1 MQDEQKNKWDE
12 LFQGLEKKD
21 PRLSEN
27 ITLINLKIGKKFA
40 DFGSLSPGVLFI
52 VNGKLREITKDKEQE
67 PFTTRIYEKGSFVG
81 FDHILRGEDN
91 ICLICS
97 TDVEGYFLKAENFL
111 ELVTKSKRFL
121 KIFSTICVQEIFYSL
136 RRNPQF
142 QELKFKKLDEF
153 LKGENE
159 YKNDAVYLY
168 VKPKRKTPLK
178 GSFILSSGNVE
189 GFKIGDVLKNPLN
202 LEIKG
207 KLPARLIKLTFD
219 INDINKKD
227 LLSSKISSKSKTD
240 DQEPNKDFENNLQ
253 VEALEDW
260 YGVKVKNNN
269 YPECT
274 GKGKLEEILAV
285 LRMTCRFFEL
295 PFKKDFL
302 KRVIL
307 NQIENGSFNLNQ
319 LAGLS
324 DLVGLRSTFLKP
336 VDDIQI
342 KRIPTPAI
350 FLKNERPIIIWD
362 IYKDNLIIGDPKEG
376 KASITFENFKS
387 FIDDECLFLN
397 IARTKESPKTKFGLS
412 WFWPS
417 LKKHKGSLIQ
427 VVIAS
432 FCVQLLTLL
441 NPLLIQQI
449 IDAVIT
455 QGNYSS
461 LNILGGLLI
470 FLAFAQALLGSLR
483 TYLFSD
489 TTNRIDVSLGSS
501 IIRHLLRL
509 PLGYFGKRPVGEVSG
524 RIGELEK
531 IRSFLTGTALSVIL
545 DSLFSVIYI
554 AVLLTYSVQLT
565 IWALGVLPIF
575 VGLTIFISPI
585 LRDQLRKK
593 AEANAKVNSHLVE
606 SLSGMETIKGQNME
620 LTSQWKWEQ
629 MYNVQVKEGFRN
641 VVTSTA
647 ASSAS
652 NFLQQVS
659 GLIII
664 WAGAAM
670 VLQGKLTLGQ
680 LIAFRIISSYVTS
693 PLLRLASLWQNF
705 QETSISLERLADV
718 VDHPEE
724 IEITGEN
731 LPPLPPIKG
740 DILYKNI
747 NFRFGNSG
755 PYQLLNVNFQVKN
768 GSFTGIVGIS
778 GSGKST
784 VLKLLS
790 KLYEPDSGSI
800 KIDGHDV
807 SKVDLYSLRTQIG
820 VVPQDSI
827 LFDGTIQSNIALTKP
842 DATYEEIINAC
853 KIACAHEFIE
863 KLPSG
868 YANPVGERGSG
879 LSGGQRQRLA
889 IARVILRKPKLLI
902 LDEATSALDIDTEKR
917 LLKNILEYFKGTTIL
932 FISHRLSNLKNAN
945 KIILMADG
953 TVVEEGNH
961 DDLMK
966 LNGRYTTLYNQ
977 QEVEATWTN

>member
-1 MQDEQKNKWDE
+1 MPEESNNKWNE
-12 LFQGLEKKD
+12 IFEVLEKKD
-21 PRLSEN
+21 PELISDLKF
-27 ITLINLKIGKKFA
+27 ITLKVGAKFT
-40 DFGSLSPGVLFI
+40 DFGSLPPGVLFI
-52 VNGKLREITKDKEQE
+52 SKGRLREISRNKEQE
-67 PFTTRIYEKGSFVG
+67 PFTTKIYDEGCFVG
-81 FDHILRGEDN
+81 YDHLLRAEDSL
-91 ICLICS
+91 CLIS
-97 TDVEGYFLKAENFL
+97 SAKVEGYLLKAETFL
-111 ELVTKSKRFL
+111 DLITKSKKIL
-121 KIFSTICVQEIFYSL
+121 KYFSSITTQEIFYAL
-136 RRNPQF
+136 RRNLEF
-142 QELKFKKLDEF
+142 DDLKFKNLEEYFNSNGNYKTTAFYLYKNSRRKTN
-153 LKGENE
+153 LKG
-159 YKNDAVYLY
+159 K
-168 VKPKRKTPLK
+168 
-178 GSFILSSGNVE
+178 FILSSGNVE
-189 GFKIGDVLKNPLN
+189 GLKIGDILINPIN
-202 LEIKG
+202 LEVKG
-207 KLPARLIKLTFD
+207 KLPARLIKVTFD
-219 INDINKKD
+219 LSDQGIKSACDSTLNKEINDQ
-227 LLSSKISSKSKTD
+227 KSGD
-240 DQEPNKDFENNLQ
+240 PIDEQIQ
-253 VEALEDW
+253 VQALEDW
-260 YGVKVKNNN
+260 YGVKIRNNN
-269 YPECT
+269 YPDCK
-274 GKGKLEEILAV
+274 GKGKTEEILAV
-285 LRMTCRFFEL
+285 LRMICRFFEL

-302 KRVIL
+302 KRIIS
-307 NQIENGSFNLNQ
+307 NQIKNGSINLNQ

-324 DLVGLRSTFLKP
+324 DLIGLRTTFLKP
-336 VDDIQI
+336 VDDGQL
-342 KRIPTPAI
+342 KRMQTPTI
-350 FLKNERPIIIWD
+350 FLKDKRPIIIWD
-362 IYKDNLIIGDPKEG
+362 IHKDNLVIGDPKFG
-376 KASITFENFKS
+376 KSLLKFHEFKNS
-387 FIDDECLFLN
+387 LDNDSVFLN
-397 IARTKESPKTKFGLS
+397 IARTRESPTTKFGLR

-417 LKKHKGSLIQ
+417 LKKHKSSLIQ

-449 IDAVIT
+449 IDAVIS

-470 FLAFAQALLGSLR
+470 FLALAQALLGSLR

-509 PLGYFGKRPVGEVSG
+509 PLGYFAKRPVGEVSG

-531 IRSFLTGTALSVIL
+531 IRSFLTGTALSAIL

-575 VGLTIFISPI
+575 IGLTVFISPI

-593 AEANAKVNSHLVE
+593 AEANARVNSHLVE

-629 MYNVQVKEGFRN
+629 MYNLQVKEGFRN

-647 ASSAS
+647 ASSAN

-740 DILYKNI
+740 EILYKNI
-747 NFRFGNSG
+747 NFRFNSSG
-755 PYQLLNVNFQVKN
+755 PYQLLNVNFKVKE
-768 GSFTGIVGIS
+768 GSFTGIVGTS

-842 DATYEEIINAC
+842 DATYEEIIKAS

-902 LDEATSALDIDTEKR
+902 LDEATSALDVDTEKR
-917 LLKNILEYFKGTTIL
+917 LLKNILEYFEDTTIL
-932 FISHRLSNLKNAN
+932 FISHRLSNLKNAS

-953 TVVEEGNH
+953 TVVEEGKH
-961 DDLMK
+961 EELMK

-977 QEVEATWTN
+977 QEAEAKWAN

>member
-1 MQDEQKNKWDE
+1 MPDELKNKWDE

-21 PRLSEN
+21 PKFTEN
-27 ITLINLKIGKKFA
+27 TTFINLKIGKKFT

-67 PFTTRIYEKGSFVG
+67 PYTTRIYEKGCFVG
-81 FDHILRGEDN
+81 FDHLLRGEDN
-91 ICLICS
+91 VCLICS
-97 TDVEGYFLKAENFL
+97 TDVEGYLLKAENFL
-111 ELVTKSKRFL
+111 ELVTKSKKFL
-121 KIFSTICVQEIFYSL
+121 KIFSTISTQEIFYSL
-136 RRNPQF
+136 RRNIKF
-142 QELKFKKLDEF
+142 QELKFNKLDEF

-159 YKNDAVYLY
+159 YNNDAVYLY
-168 VKPKRKTPLK
+168 EKPKRKTPIK

-189 GFKIGDVLKNPLN
+189 GFKIGDILKNPLN

-219 INDINKKD
+219 INNRD
-227 LLSSKISSKSKTD
+227 LISSETSAKSVTD
-240 DQEPNKDFENNLQ
+240 DQELNKNFENHLQ
-253 VEALEDW
+253 IEALEDW

-269 YPECT
+269 YPQCT
-274 GKGKLEEILAV
+274 GKGKVEETLAV
-285 LRMTCRFFEL
+285 LRMICRFFEL

-307 NQIENGSFNLNQ
+307 NQIENGNINLNQ

-336 VDDIQI
+336 DDDSQI
-342 KRIPTPAI
+342 KRIPTPSI

-376 KASITFENFKS
+376 KSTITFENFKS
-387 FIDDECLFLN
+387 FLNDECLFLN
-397 IARTKESPKTKFGLS
+397 IARSKESPKTKFGLS

-489 TTNRIDVSLGSS
+489 TTNRIDVTLGSS

-509 PLGYFGKRPVGEVSG
+509 PLGYFGRRPVGEVSG

-575 VGLTIFISPI
+575 IGLTVFISPI

-629 MYNVQVKEGFRN
+629 MYNIQVKEGFRN

-680 LIAFRIISSYVTS
+680 LIAFRIISNYVTS

-731 LPPLPPIKG
+731 LPPLPPISG
-740 DILYKNI
+740 EILYENI
-747 NFRFGNSG
+747 NFRFNPSG
-755 PYQLLNVNFQVKN
+755 PYQLLNVNFQVDK
-768 GSFTGIVGIS
+768 GSFTGIVGTS

-790 KLYEPDSGSI
+790 KLYEPDAGSI

-842 DATYEEIINAC
+842 DATYEEIINAS
-853 KIACAHEFIE
+853 KLACAHEFIE

-868 YANPVGERGSG
+868 YANPVGERGAG

-917 LLKNILEYFKGTTIL
+917 LLKNILEYFNDATIL
-932 FISHRLSNLKNAN
+932 FISHRLSNLKNAD

-953 TVVEEGNH
+953 TVVEEGSH
-961 DDLMK
+961 EELMK

-977 QEVEATWTN
+977 QEAEAKWAN

>member
-1 MQDEQKNKWDE
+1 MTEELNNKWQE
-12 LFQGLEKKD
+12 IFEGLEKKNPNLIAD
-21 PRLSEN
+21 VEF
-27 ITLINLKIGKKFA
+27 ITLKTGNKFT
-40 DFGSLSPGVLFI
+40 DFGSLPPGILFI
-52 VNGKLREITKDKEQE
+52 SKGRLREITKNNEQE
-67 PFTTRIYEKGSFVG
+67 LFTTKIYEEGSFVG
-81 FDHILRGEDN
+81 FDHLIRGEN
-91 ICLICS
+91 SICLLS
-97 TDVEGYFLKAENFL
+97 SNDVEGYILKSETFF
-111 ELVTKSKRFL
+111 ELITKSKKFL
-121 KIFSTICVQEIFYSL
+121 NFFSDTSVQEIFYAL
-136 RRNPQF
+136 IRNNKFEELQF
-142 QELKFKKLDEF
+142 KNLEEYFKGKT
-153 LKGENE
+153 K
-159 YKNDAVYLY
+159 YKNSAFYLY
-168 VKPKRKTPLK
+168 KNSKRKTPLK
-178 GSFILSSGNVE
+178 GKYILSSGNIE
-189 GFKIGDVLKNPLN
+189 GFKIGDILIDPLN

-207 KLPARLIKLTFD
+207 KLPARLIKLNFD
-219 INDINKKD
+219 LSDKD
-227 LLSSKISSKSKTD
+227 LLSSAYDASKDETEDKNFSDPIYEQIK
-240 DQEPNKDFENNLQ
+240 

-260 YGVKVKNNN
+260 YGVKVKDNN
-269 YPECT
+269 YPECK
-274 GKGKLEEILAV
+274 GKGKAEEVLAV
-285 LRMTCRFFEL
+285 LRMICRFFEL

-307 NQIENGSFNLNQ
+307 NLIENGSINLNQ

-324 DLVGLRSTFLKP
+324 DLIGLQSSFLKP
-336 VDDIQI
+336 EDDSQI
-342 KRIPTPAI
+342 KRIPTPSI
-350 FLKNERPIIIWD
+350 ILKNRRPIIIWE
-362 IYKDNLIIGDPKEG
+362 IHNEKTVIGDPKDG
-376 KASITFENFKS
+376 KYSLTFKDFK
-387 FIDDECLFLN
+387 ILLDDNCMFLN
-397 IARTKESPKTKFGLS
+397 IARTNKSPTTKFGLS

-417 LKKHKGSLIQ
+417 LKKHKGSLLQ

-489 TTNRIDVSLGSS
+489 TTNRIDVTLGSS

-509 PLGYFGKRPVGEVSG
+509 PLGYFARRPVGEVSG

-575 VGLTIFISPI
+575 MALTIFIYPI

-680 LIAFRIISSYVTS
+680 LIAFRIISNYVTS

-731 LPPLPPIKG
+731 LP
-740 DILYKNI
+740 
-747 NFRFGNSG
+747 
-755 PYQLLNVNFQVKN
+755 
-768 GSFTGIVGIS
+768 
-778 GSGKST
+778 
-784 VLKLLS
+784 LS
-790 KLYEPDSGSI
+790 
-800 KIDGHDV
+800 
-807 SKVDLYSLRTQIG
+807 
-820 VVPQDSI
+820 
-827 LFDGTIQSNIALTKP
+827 SN
-842 DATYEEIINAC
+842 
-853 KIACAHEFIE
+853 
-863 KLPSG
+863 
-868 YANPVGERGSG
+868 
-879 LSGGQRQRLA
+879 
-889 IARVILRKPKLLI
+889 
-902 LDEATSALDIDTEKR
+902 KR
-917 LLKNILEYFKGTTIL
+917 
-932 FISHRLSNLKNAN
+932 
-945 KIILMADG
+945 
-953 TVVEEGNH
+953 
-961 DDLMK
+961 
-966 LNGRYTTLYNQ
+966 
-977 QEVEATWTN
+977 

>member
-1 MQDEQKNKWDE
+1 MAEELNNKWHEIFEE
-12 LFQGLEKKD
+12 LGIKD
-21 PRLSEN
+21 PEIIADVKFISLKVGQKLS
-27 ITLINLKIGKKFA
+27 
-40 DFGSLSPGVLFI
+40 DFGSLPPGVLFI
-52 VNGKLREITKDKEQE
+52 SKGKIREITKNKMQE
-67 PFTTRIYEKGSFVG
+67 PFTTKIYREGAFAG
-81 FDHILRGEDN
+81 CEHLLRGEDN
-91 ICLICS
+91 VCFLS
-97 TDVEGYFLKAENFL
+97 SSNVEGYLLKAETFL
-111 ELVTKSKRFL
+111 ELITNSKRLL
-121 KIFSTICVQEIFYSL
+121 KIFSTISVQEIFYSL
-136 RRNPQF
+136 RRNAEF
-142 QELKFKKLDEF
+142 EELEFKDVQKF
-153 LKGENE
+153 LKGKNE
-159 YKNDAVYLY
+159 YKTKSFYLY
-168 VKPKRKTPLK
+168 NKPKRTTPLK
-178 GSFILSSGNVE
+178 GKYILSSGNVE
-189 GFKIGDVLKNPLN
+189 GVKIGDILTNPSN
-202 LEIKG
+202 INVKG

-219 INDINKKD
+219 LNDKD
-227 LLSSKISSKSKTD
+227 LIGSSNTELKNENKNQKLSSPID
-240 DQEPNKDFENNLQ
+240 HQIQ

-260 YGVKVKNNN
+260 YGVKLKNNN
-269 YPECT
+269 FPEC
-274 GKGKLEEILAV
+274 KGKDKAEQILAV
-285 LRMTCRFFEL
+285 LRMITRFFGI

-307 NQIENGSFNLNQ
+307 NQIENGSINLNQ

-324 DLVGLRSTFLKP
+324 DLMGLRSTFLNP
-336 VDDIQI
+336 EDNSQL
-342 KRIPTPAI
+342 KRIPTPTI
-350 FLKNERPIIIWD
+350 FLKNERPIIIWE
-362 IYKDNLIIGDPKEG
+362 INKNSVIIGDPKDG
-376 KASITFENFKS
+376 KCSLKFEEFRRFLDGS
-387 FIDDECLFLN
+387 FMFLN
-397 IARTKESPKTKFGLS
+397 ITRTRESPKTKFGLS

-417 LKKHKGSLIQ
+417 LKKYKGSLIQ

-483 TYLFSD
+483 TYLFTD

-509 PLGYFGKRPVGEVSG
+509 PLGYFSRRPVGEVSG
-524 RIGELEK
+524 RVGELEK

-554 AVLLTYSVQLT
+554 AVLLTYSIQLT

-575 VGLTIFISPI
+575 ITLTIFISPI

-629 MYNVQVKEGFRN
+629 IYNKQVKEGFRN

-652 NFLQQVS
+652 NFLQQLS

-680 LIAFRIISSYVTS
+680 LIAFRIISNYVTS

-740 DILYKNI
+740 DILYKNV
-747 NFRFGNSG
+747 NFRFNSSG
-755 PYQLLNVNFQVKN
+755 PYQLLNVNFKVDK
-768 GSFTGIVGIS
+768 GSFTGIVGTS

-800 KIDGHDV
+800 KIDGHDI

-827 LFDGTIQSNIALTKP
+827 LFDGTIQSNISLTKP
-842 DATYEEIINAC
+842 EATYEEIIKAS

-863 KLPSG
+863 KLSSG

-889 IARVILRKPKLLI
+889 IARVILKKPKLLI

-917 LLKNILEYFKGTTIL
+917 LLKNILEYFDDITIL
-932 FISHRLSNLKNAN
+932 FISHRLSNLINAS
-945 KIILMADG
+945 KVILMSDG
-953 TVVEEGNH
+953 TVVEEGTH
-961 DDLMK
+961 EELMK
-966 LNGRYTTLYNQ
+966 LNGRYRTLYNQ
-977 QEVEATWTN
+977 QESEATWVN

>member
-1 MQDEQKNKWDE
+1 MTEELNNKWQE
-12 LFQGLEKKD
+12 IFEGLEKKNPNLIAD
-21 PRLSEN
+21 VEF
-27 ITLINLKIGKKFA
+27 ITLKTGNKFT
-40 DFGSLSPGVLFI
+40 DFGSLPPGILFI
-52 VNGKLREITKDKEQE
+52 SKGRLREITKNNEQE
-67 PFTTRIYEKGSFVG
+67 LFTTKIYEEGSFVG
-81 FDHILRGEDN
+81 FDHLIRGEN
-91 ICLICS
+91 SICLLS
-97 TDVEGYFLKAENFL
+97 SNDVEGYILKSETFL
-111 ELVTKSKRFL
+111 ELITKSKKFL
-121 KIFSTICVQEIFYSL
+121 NFFSDTSVQEIFYAL
-136 RRNPQF
+136 RRNNKFEELQF
-142 QELKFKKLDEF
+142 KNLEEYFKGKT
-153 LKGENE
+153 E
-159 YKNDAVYLY
+159 YKNSAFYLY
-168 VKPKRKTPLK
+168 KNSKRKTPLK
-178 GSFILSSGNVE
+178 GKYILSSGNIE
-189 GFKIGDVLKNPLN
+189 GFKIGDILINPLN

-207 KLPARLIKLTFD
+207 KLPARLIKLNFD
-219 INDINKKD
+219 LSDKD
-227 LLSSKISSKSKTD
+227 LLSSAYDASKDETEDKNFSDPIYEQIK
-240 DQEPNKDFENNLQ
+240 

-260 YGVKVKNNN
+260 YGVKVKDNN
-269 YPECT
+269 YPECK
-274 GKGKLEEILAV
+274 GKGKAEEVLAV
-285 LRMTCRFFEL
+285 LRMICRFFEL

-307 NQIENGSFNLNQ
+307 NLIENGSINLNQ

-324 DLVGLRSTFLKP
+324 DLIGLQSSFLKP
-336 VDDIQI
+336 EDDSQI
-342 KRIPTPAI
+342 KRIPTPSI
-350 FLKNERPIIIWD
+350 ILKNRRPIIIWE
-362 IYKDNLIIGDPKEG
+362 IHNEKTVIGDPKDG
-376 KASITFENFKS
+376 KYSLTFKDFKTLL
-387 FIDDECLFLN
+387 DDNCMFLN
-397 IARTKESPKTKFGLS
+397 IARTNKSPTTKFGLS

-417 LKKHKGSLIQ
+417 LKKHKGSLLQ

-489 TTNRIDVSLGSS
+489 TTNRIDVTLGSS

-509 PLGYFGKRPVGEVSG
+509 PLGYFARRPVGEVSG

-575 VGLTIFISPI
+575 MALTIFISPI

-629 MYNVQVKEGFRN
+629 MYNIQVKEGFRN

-647 ASSAS
+647 ASSAN

-680 LIAFRIISSYVTS
+680 LIAFRIISNYVTS
-693 PLLRLASLWQNF
+693 PLLRLTSLWQNF

-747 NFRFGNSG
+747 NFRFNTSG
-755 PYQLLNVNFQVKN
+755 PYQLLNVNFKIDK
-768 GSFTGIVGIS
+768 GSFTGIVGTS

-790 KLYEPDSGSI
+790 KLYQPDSGSI

-827 LFDGTIQSNIALTKP
+827 LFDGTIQSNIALTRP
-842 DATYEEIINAC
+842 EATFEEIINAS

-889 IARVILRKPKLLI
+889 IARVILKRPKLLI
-902 LDEATSALDIDTEKR
+902 LDEATSALDVDTEKR
-917 LLKNILEYFKGTTIL
+917 LLKNILEYFKDTTVL
-932 FISHRLSNLKNAN
+932 FISHRLSNLKKAN
-945 KIILMADG
+945 KIILMSDG

-961 DDLMK
+961 EDLMK
-966 LNGRYTTLYNQ
+966 LNGRYKTLYNQ
-977 QEVEATWTN
+977 QEAEATWTN